1 MLGIAIALIGLS
13 CMIGGALASVAAR
26 VASTV
31 DPDATGTTR
40 APVTFV
46 TEERTYRIINIASR
60 LGDRGSAA
68 AYRCEVTRADGT
80 TVSID
85 GSTQAVAV
93 DVGKTET
100 VGAFDAVAGTT
111 VVECRTD
118 GGLEG
123 EFVVEADSPWDRYGT
138 ILLVAGSVVLIAGAG
153 CILLGV
159 FTRTP
164 LRAS

>member
-13 CMIGGALASVAAR
+13 GTIGGAVASVAAR

-31 DPDATGTTR
+31 DPDAAGTTR

-46 TEERTYRIINIASR
+46 TEERTYRIINVASR

-68 AYRCEVTRADGT
+68 TYRCEVTRADGT

-111 VVECRTD
+111 VVDCRTD

-123 EFVVEADSPWDRYGT
+123 EFVVKADSPWARYGT

-164 LRAS
+164 PRTS